1 MILEMDQVFGT
12 KMGSA
17 KKASMMMMKNMPA
30 EPSINHALTSL
41 ITDVYKSLRAQER
54 YPAEMTSES

>member
-17 KKASMMMMKNMPA
+17 KKASMMMKNMPA